1 MFDLLS
7 SGTDID
13 KYINFY
19 IEFVTSLPV
28 IDLLVLDWR
37 QETRSKSIEEV
48 METREANQSEKE
60 PEIVADEDENRKIT
74 PAEACRSLMK

>member
-1 MFDLLS
+1 M
-7 SGTDID
+7 
-13 KYINFY
+13 
-19 IEFVTSLPV
+19 
-28 IDLLVLDWR
+28 LDWR

-48 METREANQSEKE
+48 MGTREANQSEKE

>member
-13 KYINFY
+13 KYIDFY

-28 IDLLVLDWR
+28 IDLLMLDW
-37 QETRSKSIEEV
+37 TREIRNKSIAEV
-48 METREANQSEKE
+48 METREANQSEKK
-60 PEIVADEDENRKIT
+60 PEIVADKDENRKIT
-74 PAEACRSLMK
+74 PAEVYRSLMK